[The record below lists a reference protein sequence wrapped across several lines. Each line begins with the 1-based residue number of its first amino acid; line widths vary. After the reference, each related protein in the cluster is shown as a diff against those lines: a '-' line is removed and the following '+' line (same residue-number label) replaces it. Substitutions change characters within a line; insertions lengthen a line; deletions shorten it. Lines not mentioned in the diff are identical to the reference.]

1 MPRQGPLQWVDGYG
15 WLILVGGGDWHR
27 GELDRIDAQILSVI
41 NLDRPMI
48 VLTASGPVTEAE
60 AILEHYT
67 LLGGPGGEALTLD
80 QMSRSQLSAP
90 PFLELFGAA
99 GLLVMAGHNPLPL
112 AQNLY
117 LSPALEHIV
126 QGFSTLQALTL
137 VGIGGAASTLSR
149 WAIGPAPNY
158 LQAKGLGFLMNAVVA
173 PHFTRT
179 EDSILQHVPQ
189 ELPDMLG
196 LGIPN
201 QTALALGPEG
211 QVETWGTGQ
220 VTAVVKA
227 KT

>member
-1 MPRQGPLQWVDGYG
+1 VDGYG
-15 WLILVGGGDWHR
+15 WIVLVGGGNWRR
-27 GELDRIDAQILSVI
+27 GELDRIDARILSVI

-48 VLTASGPVTEAE
+48 VLLASGPVAEAE

-67 LLGGPGGEALTLD
+67 LLGGPGGEAFTLD
-80 QMSRSQLSAP
+80 QMSRAQLSAP
-90 PFLELFGAA
+90 SFLKSLGEA
-99 GLLVMAGHNPLPL
+99 GLLVLAGDNPLPL

-126 QGFSTLQALTL
+126 RGFSTLQALTL

-196 LGIPN
+196 LGIPDEA
-201 QTALALGPEG
+201 ALALGPDG
-211 QVETWGTGQ
+211 QVETWGLGQ

-227 KT
+227 EA

>member
-1 MPRQGPLQWVDGYG
+1 
-15 WLILVGGGDWHR
+15 
-27 GELDRIDAQILSVI
+27 
-41 NLDRPMI
+41 MI

-67 LLGGPGGEALTLD
+67 LLGGPGGEAFTLD
-80 QMSRSQLSAP
+80 EMSRSQLSAP
-90 PFLELFGAA
+90 SFLELLGEA
-99 GLLVMAGHNPLPL
+99 GLLVLAGDNPLPL

-126 QGFSTLQALTL
+126 RGFSTLQALTL

-149 WAIGPAPNY
+149 WAIGPAPEH
-158 LQAKGLGFLMNAVVA
+158 LQAKGLGFVMNAVVA

-179 EDSILQHVPQ
+179 EASILQHVPQ

-196 LGIPN
+196 LGIPDE
-201 QTALALGPEG
+201 TALALGPEG
-211 QVETWGTGQ
+211 QVETWGPGQ

-227 KT
+227 QGTEGSGD